1 MAERSIA
8 AVLKTVDLRGSGGS
22 NPSLS
27 AENTNPLNI
36 IDMKKAVKFLT
47 VAFVAVMT
55 LAVTGCQK
63 DPEDLIIGSWQV
75 ESQVYTTT
83 AGSRTHTDTETPKAG
98 ESIVLTFNKDL
109 SFVGTMTWT
118 EDGETVS
125 ETHRGTYSIS
135 GDQVAIAVTSS
146 WQDDYGEWHSEVDTE
161 TLTIKTLD
169 KKVLVLVMSETET
182 EDGVTV
188 TYSDEINLKRI

>member
-27 AENTNPLNI
+27 AENTNPLNNK
-36 IDMKKAVKFLT
+36 DMKKAMKFLT
-47 VAFVAVMT
+47 VAFVAALA

-83 AGSRTHTDTETPKAG
+83 TGSRTHTETETPQPG
-98 ESIVLTFNKDL
+98 ESVVLTFNKDL

-125 ETHRGTYSIS
+125 ETHHGTYSIS
-135 GDQVAIAVTSS
+135 GDQVAMTVTSS

-161 TLTIKTLD
+161 TFTIKTLD
-169 KKVLVLVMSETET
+169 KKVLVLVMTETET

>member
-27 AENTNPLNI
+27 AENTNPLNNK
-36 IDMKKAVKFLT
+36 DMKKAMRFLT
-47 VAFVAVMT
+47 VAFVAALA

-83 AGSRTHTDTETPKAG
+83 AGSRTHTETETPQPG
-98 ESIVLTFNKDL
+98 ESVVITFNKDL
-109 SFVGTMTWT
+109 SFVATTTWV
-118 EDGETVS
+118 EDGETTSVS
-125 ETHRGTYSIS
+125 DRGTYSIS
-135 GDQVAIAVTSS
+135 GDLLTVVSTHS
-146 WQDDYGEWHSEVDTE
+146 WENEDGELQSDVE
-161 TLTIKTLD
+161 TMTFTIKSLD
-169 KKVLVLVMSETET
+169 KKEMVLSMSETET
-182 EDGVTV
+182 EDGT
-188 TYSDEINLKRI
+188 TYTYTTEATFKKI